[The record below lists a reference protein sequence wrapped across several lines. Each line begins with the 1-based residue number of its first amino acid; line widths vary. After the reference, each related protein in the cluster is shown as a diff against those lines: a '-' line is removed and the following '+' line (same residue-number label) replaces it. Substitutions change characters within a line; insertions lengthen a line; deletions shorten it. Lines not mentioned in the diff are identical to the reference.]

1 MKDIEY
7 FYSAHS
13 AYAYLGS
20 RLLMEIARKHGRR
33 IVHVPMDLHRVM
45 QAAGSSAFRER
56 TVAYRNYFFTREI
69 ERWAEYRGVRMFGRR
84 PTHHDHS
91 YVRANCMLIAAQEQ
105 GLDVDRLAHRILE
118 AHWADNADHDD
129 PATLVALASE
139 VGIDGAALLAAAD
152 TAKIRDGH
160 EANTQQAI
168 ARSVFGSPTYFV
180 DGDMFYGQDRL
191 ELVERALSRPFA
203 ETWPKAG
210 PRSA

>member
-1 MKDIEY
+1 
-7 FYSAHS
+7 
-13 AYAYLGS
+13 L
-20 RLLMEIARKHGRR
+20 HGE
-33 IVHVPMDLHRVM
+33 P
-45 QAAGSSAFRER
+45 
-56 TVAYRNYFFTREI
+56 
-69 ERWAEYRGVRMFGRR
+69 AEYRGVRMFGRR

-91 YVRANCMLIAAQEQ
+91 YVRANCMLIAAQEH

-152 TAKIRDGH
+152 TAKIRKRH

-180 DGDMFYGQDRL
+180 EGDMFYGQDRL
-191 ELVERALSRPFA
+191 ELVERALSLSFA

-210 PRSA
+210 P